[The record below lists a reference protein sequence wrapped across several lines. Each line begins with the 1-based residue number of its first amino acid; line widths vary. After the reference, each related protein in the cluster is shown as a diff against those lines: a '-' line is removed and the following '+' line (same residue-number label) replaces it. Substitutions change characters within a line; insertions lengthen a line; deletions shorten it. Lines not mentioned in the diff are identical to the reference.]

1 MGVSGSGKSTI
12 AEGVAQRAGWT
23 FAEADEFHSAENI
36 AKMEA
41 GTPLTDEDRWP
52 WLDALNAWLREQ
64 DSLGRST
71 VITCSAL
78 RRPYRDRLREGLD
91 ALHFVHLDGPME
103 VIRERMAGRSGHFM
117 PPELLQSQVDTLE
130 PLDADES
137 GLVLDI
143 RSTPEQLVDQAI
155 TWLEDQDD

>member
-1 MGVSGSGKSTI
+1 
-12 AEGVAQRAGWT
+12 
-23 FAEADEFHSAENI
+23 
-36 AKMEA
+36 
-41 GTPLTDEDRWP
+41 
-52 WLDALNAWLREQ
+52 
-64 DSLGRST
+64 
-71 VITCSAL
+71 
-78 RRPYRDRLREGLD
+78 
-91 ALHFVHLDGPME
+91 ME